1 MRTIQLFLADLKE
14 LLANREFASLRKALR
29 QISPMDLA
37 EGWDEFELEEQKVL
51 FKLAPRQRALQLFEE
66 LDPEHQEELLGA
78 LRKEEVEELVEDL
91 DPAETSRILRE
102 LPVPLVRQLESM
114 LRRQGDKGEEVER
127 YLKYPEESVGA
138 LMRTNFFSINP
149 AWTCRQ
155 ALDMMQRGVRLR
167 LIETM
172 YLDTLFV
179 VDEEERLGGIV
190 YLKELVVAPPEMA
203 VAELMNPEPVELK
216 PEMDQEEAA
225 QIFNHYKFGSAP
237 VVDSRRRLLGV
248 VLDTDIV
255 EVVEEETE
263 EDLAKFSGT
272 AAEEFE
278 EEVTAL
284 ASAWHRMPWMAVAGL
299 GQLIV
304 AAVIWGFEGS
314 LSRLVALMT
323 FIPLIAAL
331 GGNVGAQSAIIMVHA
346 ISSGELDEKDA
357 FISVFRDLKVGL
369 MLGLVASVIM
379 VGVAYLFYGDRFG
392 LLFSVVTGLGILIS
406 MSVAATLGAL
416 VPILFDRAGI
426 DPATATGPLVTTLTD
441 IIGTAAYLGI
451 ATWVL
456 L

>member
-14 LLANREFASLRKALR
+14 LLSNREFASLRKALR
-29 QISPMDLA
+29 QISPMDLV
-37 EGWDEFELEEQKVL
+37 EGWDEFSIEEQTLL
-51 FKLAPRQRALQLFEE
+51 FKLSPRQRALQLFEE

-78 LRKEEVEELVEDL
+78 LRKEEIEELVEDL

-114 LRRQGDKGEEVER
+114 LRKQGEIGEEVER
-127 YLKYPEESVGA
+127 YLKYPDDSVGA
-138 LMRTNFFSINP
+138 LMRTNFFSLNST
-149 AWTCRQ
+149 WTCRQ
-155 ALDMMQRGVRLR
+155 ALDMIQRGVRLR

-179 VDEEERLGGIV
+179 LDTDERLEGIV
-190 YLKELVVAPPEMA
+190 YLKELVVAPPDMKISD
-203 VAELMNPEPVELK
+203 LINPDPVELK

-225 QIFNHYKFGSAP
+225 QMFSHYKFGSAP
-237 VVDSRRRLLGV
+237 VVDSSRRLLGI

-263 EDLAKFSGT
+263 EDLAKFAGT
-272 AAEEFE
+272 AVEEFE
-278 EEVTAL
+278 EPTAL

-299 GQLIV
+299 GQIIV

-314 LSRLVALMT
+314 LSKLVALMT

-331 GGNVGAQSAIIMVHA
+331 GGNVGSQSAIIMVHA
-346 ISSGELDEKDA
+346 ISSGELDESEA
-357 FISVFRDLKVGL
+357 FASVFRDLKVGL
-369 MLGLVASVIM
+369 MLGFVSSVIM
-379 VGVAYLFYGDRFG
+379 IGVSYLFYGGRFG
-392 LLFSVVTGLGILIS
+392 FLFSVVTGLGILIS
-406 MSVAATLGAL
+406 MSVAATLGAF
-416 VPILFDRAGI
+416 VPIFFNRVGI